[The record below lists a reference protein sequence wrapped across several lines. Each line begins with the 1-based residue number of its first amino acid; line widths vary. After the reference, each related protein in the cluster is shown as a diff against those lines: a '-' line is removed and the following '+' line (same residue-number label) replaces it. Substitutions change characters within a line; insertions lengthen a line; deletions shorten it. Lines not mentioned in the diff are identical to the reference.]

1 MHPLPMALP
10 LFLLT
15 ITVGCS
21 STPKEPP
28 ASETDLS
35 CLAADKLTISSP
47 IGINNDQD
55 NASRYDDTVQTGRYT
70 VIRALPSLAQT
81 KLLEVMITVSI
92 PYDIHSI
99 GEAARYLLKRSGY
112 QLIPEPIQGPKA
124 AKILAK
130 PLPEIH
136 RKIGPMRLMDALSML
151 TAPAFELINDP
162 VNREIRYQLKR
173 NYLSGEL
180 S

>member
-1 MHPLPMALP
+1 MHPRPMALP
-10 LFLLT
+10 LLLLT
-15 ITVGCS
+15 ITVGCT
-21 STPKEPP
+21 STPKKTP
-28 ASETDLS
+28 AIKAASADLS
-35 CLAADKLTISSP
+35 CLAADKLMASF
-47 IGINNDQD
+47 NNDQD
-55 NASRYDDTVQTGRYT
+55 NVSRYEARVQTGRYT
-70 VIRALPSLAQT
+70 VISALPSLAQT
-81 KLLEVMITVSI
+81 QLLEVIITVSI
-92 PYDIHSI
+92 PHDIHSI

-112 QLIPEPIQGPKA
+112 QLIPEPIQGDKA

-136 RKIGPMRLMDALSML
+136 RKIGPMRLIDALSML

-173 NYLSGEL
+173 NALSGEL

>member
-10 LFLLT
+10 LFLLM

-21 STPKEPP
+21 SIPKEPP
-28 ASETDLS
+28 ASEAVSTDLS
-35 CLAADKLTISSP
+35 CLAADKLMASS
-47 IGINNDQD
+47 NNDQD
-55 NASRYDDTVQTGRYT
+55 NGLRYDDTVQTGRYT

-130 PLPEIH
+130 PIPEIH